1 MRDSVHGANMRDSVH
16 GANTEEKTIMTTVN
30 RKWSQNVSMHG
41 GSMKTDIYQKSVNL
55 LNNIGP
61 PLCKYVRT
69 LFLQC
74 PTESDVMS
82 ITVLIGS
89 SH

>member
-74 PTESDVMS
+74 PTESDMQGC
-82 ITVLIGS
+82 INANRIQ
-89 SH
+89 